1 MNKEHRCWAEISS
14 DALRHNVRVL
24 KDFLPAGVQIC
35 AVVKADAYGHGL
47 ERVVRAVAGEVDLY
61 GTANLPE
68 AERVRTQ
75 VPDAAVLILG
85 PVLPSERAELVR
97 QRFTPTISTVA
108 EARALAASS
117 GRDPLP
123 VHFVFDTGMGRI
135 GLWGEEALAE
145 LGEVLKLPQLKVT
158 AISSHLPVS
167 DEDADYT
174 EDQLRRFAS
183 LRQRSGL
190 EQAAILNSGGILGFG
205 QSAYSGDLV
214 RLGLAMY
221 GIAPLSTKQSLVR
234 PALTWKTRVTLVRE
248 LAAGRSISYGRTFIT
263 EAPTRVATLAVGYG
277 DGYQR
282 HLSGRDAEVLIEGRR
297 CRLLGRVTMDQILV
311 DVTGLPDIQPGAEA
325 VLIGQQGN
333 ETVLASELATKAG
346 TIAWE
351 IFTGLT
357 NRVVRIDRA

>member
-1 MNKEHRCWAEISS
+1 MNQEHRCWAEISG
-14 DALRHNVRVL
+14 DALRHNVTVL
-24 KDFLPAGVQIC
+24 RNGLPAGIQVC

-47 ERVVRAVAGEVDLY
+47 ERVVRAVAREADLF
-61 GTANLPE
+61 GTANLRE

-75 VPDAAVLILG
+75 APDAEVLILS
-85 PVLPSERAELVR
+85 PALPSERAELVR
-97 QRFTPTISTVA
+97 QRFIPTISTVA
-108 EARALAASS
+108 EARAFAVCC
-117 GRDPLP
+117 GNDPLRI
-123 VHFVFDTGMGRI
+123 HFVFDTGMGRI

-145 LGEVLKLPQLKVT
+145 LDGILKLPQLKVT

-174 EDQLRRFAS
+174 EDQLKRFAE

-190 EQAAILNSGGILGFG
+190 EHAAILNSGGILGYA
-205 QSAYSGDLV
+205 QSGRPGDVV

-221 GIAPLSTKQSLVR
+221 GIAPLSAKQSLLR

-248 LAAGRSISYGRTFIT
+248 LAAGRSVSYGRTFIT
-263 EAPTRVATLAVGYG
+263 EAPTKVATLAVGYG

-282 HLSGRDAEVLIEGRR
+282 HLSGRGTEVLIEGRR
-297 CRLLGRVTMDQILV
+297 CGLLGRVTMDQILV
-311 DVTGLPDIQPGAEA
+311 DVTGLPDIQPGTEV

-333 ETVLASELATKAG
+333 ETILASELATKAG

-357 NRVVRIDRA
+357 NRVVRVDRA

>member
-1 MNKEHRCWAEISS
+1 MNQEHRCWAEISG

-24 KDFLPAGVQIC
+24 RNCLPAGVRVC

-47 ERVVRAVAGEVDLY
+47 ERVVRAVAAETDFF
-61 GTANLPE
+61 GTANLRE

-75 VPDAAVLILG
+75 VPDASVLVLS
-85 PVLPSERAELVR
+85 PALPSERAELVR
-97 QRFTPTISTVA
+97 QRFIPTISTLA
-108 EARALAASS
+108 EARAFAACCGS
-117 GRDPLP
+117 DPLP
-123 VHFVFDTGMGRI
+123 IHFVFDTGMGRI
-135 GLWGEEALAE
+135 GLWGEEALTE
-145 LGEVLKLPQLKVT
+145 LSQVLNLPQLRVT

-174 EDQLRRFAS
+174 EDQLQRFTE

-190 EQAAILNSGGILGFG
+190 EEATILNSGGILGFA
-205 QSAYSGDLV
+205 QSSRPGDVV

-221 GIAPLSTKQSLVR
+221 GIAPLSTKQSLLR

-248 LAAGRSISYGRTFIT
+248 LATDRSISYGRTFIT
-263 EAPTRVATLAVGYG
+263 KAPTKVATLAVGYG

-282 HLSGRDAEVLIEGRR
+282 HLSGRDTEVLIEGRR
-297 CRLLGRVTMDQILV
+297 CLLLGRVTMDQILV
-311 DVTGLPDIQPGAEA
+311 DVTGLPDTQPGTEV
-325 VLIGQQGN
+325 VLIGQQGD
-333 ETVLASELATKAG
+333 ETVLASELAAKAG